1 MTQESLYGSLRA
13 ILRYTG
19 QQTEFEES
27 TLKIDNKEQQSRF
40 MTTTNNILE
49 ENNRQEYTII
59 NDDISNNP
67 ISTNSITSEAEISPE
82 SIIKTKL
89 RSVNNFNNIT
99 ATDTT
104 EMLTILREGED
115 DKLKNQLKARQQLQ
129 TKTLGED
136 ENDTIDKTKYDNDG
150 NNIIVSRDIPIKF
163 DNNNSDIKIN
173 FYPRIA
179 YAFNKIAND
188 SITNVSNIFNSDFYN
203 NSKEIQNGIVEYYKK
218 PDKSFKKET
227 KNSIEN
233 PKLINT
239 ILYKIQKDVSY
250 ISGNITKTTNDLKET
265 KEENTFL
272 KQKINKIY
280 EENQA
285 NMNEIKEYM
294 KETRINY
301 EESTRLLIEQN
312 RLLIEQNEMYKKQA
326 NSNNGFGFNFYTIG
340 VPVACVIITGSL
352 IFIRDRRQRVVIE
365 NMIDKKLLPL
375 VTNMNPL
382 MTNIGEINNIVEEI
396 KELKNVVNEM
406 KNGFNGLQGNIVK
419 EIKNG
424 FDELKS
430 SIVLLAATSIDE
442 IKGTSEKLLKC
453 TCDSLMNTVKGMI
466 NFIKSYFE
474 SANKK

>member
-1 MTQESLYGSLRA
+1 MRVFIERVIYFYFTTISIFIFVTQKSLYGSLRA

-104 EMLTILREGED
+104 EMLTILRKGED

-203 NSKEIQNGIVEYYKK
+203 NSKEIQNDIVEYYKK
-218 PDKSFKKET
+218 PNKS
-227 KNSIEN
+227 
-233 PKLINT
+233 L
-239 ILYKIQKDVSY
+239 
-250 ISGNITKTTNDLKET
+250 
-265 KEENTFL
+265 
-272 KQKINKIY
+272 
-280 EENQA
+280 
-285 NMNEIKEYM
+285 
-294 KETRINY
+294 
-301 EESTRLLIEQN
+301 
-312 RLLIEQNEMYKKQA
+312 
-326 NSNNGFGFNFYTIG
+326 
-340 VPVACVIITGSL
+340 
-352 IFIRDRRQRVVIE
+352 
-365 NMIDKKLLPL
+365 
-375 VTNMNPL
+375 
-382 MTNIGEINNIVEEI
+382 
-396 KELKNVVNEM
+396 
-406 KNGFNGLQGNIVK
+406 
-419 EIKNG
+419 
-424 FDELKS
+424 
-430 SIVLLAATSIDE
+430 
-442 IKGTSEKLLKC
+442 
-453 TCDSLMNTVKGMI
+453 
-466 NFIKSYFE
+466 
-474 SANKK
+474 

>member
-1 MTQESLYGSLRA
+1 MTQKSLYGSLRA

-203 NSKEIQNGIVEYYKK
+203 NSKEIQNDIVEYYKK
-218 PDKSFKKET
+218 PNKS
-227 KNSIEN
+227 
-233 PKLINT
+233 L
-239 ILYKIQKDVSY
+239 
-250 ISGNITKTTNDLKET
+250 
-265 KEENTFL
+265 
-272 KQKINKIY
+272 
-280 EENQA
+280 
-285 NMNEIKEYM
+285 
-294 KETRINY
+294 
-301 EESTRLLIEQN
+301 
-312 RLLIEQNEMYKKQA
+312 
-326 NSNNGFGFNFYTIG
+326 
-340 VPVACVIITGSL
+340 
-352 IFIRDRRQRVVIE
+352 
-365 NMIDKKLLPL
+365 
-375 VTNMNPL
+375 
-382 MTNIGEINNIVEEI
+382 
-396 KELKNVVNEM
+396 
-406 KNGFNGLQGNIVK
+406 
-419 EIKNG
+419 
-424 FDELKS
+424 
-430 SIVLLAATSIDE
+430 
-442 IKGTSEKLLKC
+442 
-453 TCDSLMNTVKGMI
+453 
-466 NFIKSYFE
+466 
-474 SANKK
+474 